1 MCFGC
6 VSGKYYL
13 VDCGFA
19 NRHNFLAPLQST
31 RSHLQ
36 KFRGEGCDPEN

>member
-1 MCFGC
+1 MCLGC

-19 NRHNFLAPLQST
+19 NRRNFLAIHYEVLGIIY
-31 RSHLQ
+31 
-36 KFRGEGCDPEN
+36 KNFVGKEVI